1 MSARK
6 HGPLQT
12 LKVCAHRQCGRSF
25 RPWRKDQACCSRSCA
40 RKHSP
45 VFLAHLRSVARQ
57 GGLKGGR
64 LKRIQAAAR
73 WREQVKLM
81 TKGRVAQM
89 FYRKGYN
96 NGRAAK
102 AREEFARG
110 FQAAIDSM
118 QQRDPS

>member
-6 HGPLQT
+6 HWPLKT
-12 LKVCAHRQCGRSF
+12 SKVCAYQHCGRAF

-45 VFLAHLRSVARQ
+45 VFLAHLRSVARK

-64 LKRIQAAAR
+64 VRRLSAATR
-73 WREQVKLM
+73 WREQVKLL
-81 TKGRVAQM
+81 TKGQVAQM

-102 AREEFARG
+102 ARAEFARG

-118 QQRDPS
+118 Q